1 MLASLETE
9 LAHLR
14 PGGATVIDVHTHL
27 GLDEDGMSL
36 DPAALIEM
44 LDAAGAA
51 HAVTFPLHDPERDPA
66 YRVPND
72 RVLAWA
78 ADSGGRLIPL
88 CRLDPLQDPVAEAE
102 RCLARGARGIKL
114 HPRAQAFGLTGLCE
128 PIFALAEQA
137 EVPILIHAGRGLP
150 EAFGREL
157 VELAQ
162 RHPGAPLIM
171 AHVGVAD
178 QGTMA
183 DGLLGHP
190 AAVFDTSWMNMLD
203 TMALFAR
210 VPAER
215 VVFGSDPPY
224 GRTFVGL
231 FLILRLLACLGIDA
245 DTRRHVVGDGTARLL
260 AGEPLLKPTAPR
272 APQQLLM
279 DAKLARLHANLMLV
293 LGSVFSANAER
304 ALDMLWLSE
313 MTCRDPNPGLAGA
326 ALERIAPLLEACR
339 RGLTEYPDQPRMA
352 APALVLAMAIAAT
365 EVPQAVHPPAPA
377 SA

>member
-1 MLASLETE
+1 M
-9 LAHLR
+9 
-14 PGGATVIDVHTHL
+14 IDVHTHL

-36 DPAALIEM
+36 DPAGLIAM
-44 LDAAGAA
+44 LDAADAA
-51 HAVTFPLHDPERDPA
+51 QAVTFPLHDPERNPA

-78 ADSGGRLIPL
+78 AESGGRLIPL
-88 CRLDPLQDPVAEAE
+88 CRLDPQQEPVAEAE

-114 HPRAQAFGLTGLCE
+114 HPRAQSFGLVGLCE
-128 PIFALAEQA
+128 PIFELAEQA
-137 EVPILIHAGRGLP
+137 GVPILIHAGRGLP
-150 EAFGREL
+150 ENFGHEV
-157 VELAQ
+157 VELAH
-162 RHPGAPLIM
+162 RHPGAPLIL

-183 DGLLGHP
+183 DGLRDHP

-210 VPAER
+210 IPAER

-231 FLILRLLACLGIDA
+231 YLVLRVLACLGVDA
-245 DTRRHVVGDGTARLL
+245 DTRRHVVGDGTARIL
-260 AGEPLLKPTAPR
+260 AGEPLMAPTPPR
-272 APQQLLM
+272 APQQIVM

-313 MTCRDPNPGLAGA
+313 MTCRDDNPGAAGA

-339 RGLTEYPDQPRMA
+339 RGLTEHPEQPRMSA
-352 APALVLAMAIAAT
+352 APLVVAMAIAAT
-365 EVPQAVHPPAPA
+365 EVPQAARSEPGAGVLTP
-377 SA
+377 

>member
-1 MLASLETE
+1 M
-9 LAHLR
+9 
-14 PGGATVIDVHTHL
+14 IDVHTHL

-36 DPAALIEM
+36 DPEGLIAM
-44 LDAAGAA
+44 LDAADAA
-51 HAVTFPLHDPERDPA
+51 RAVTFPLHDPERHPA

-72 RVLAWA
+72 RVLEWA
-78 ADSGGRLIPL
+78 AASGGRLVPL
-88 CRLDPLQDPVAEAE
+88 CRLDPQDCPVEEAE
-102 RCLARGARGIKL
+102 RCLARGAQGIKL

-137 EVPILIHAGRGLP
+137 GVPILIHAGRGLP
-150 EAFGREL
+150 ENFGVEL

-203 TMALFAR
+203 LMALFAR

-231 FLILRLLACLGIDA
+231 FLILRLLACLGVDA
-245 DTRRHVVGDGTARLL
+245 DTRRHVVGDGAARLL
-260 AGEPLLKPTAPR
+260 AGEPLMEPTAPR

-293 LGSVFSANAER
+293 LGSVFAANPER
-304 ALDMLWLSE
+304 AIDMLWLSQ
-313 MTCRDPNPGLAGA
+313 MTCRDTNPGEAGA
-326 ALERIAPLLEACR
+326 ALERIAPLLEAAR
-339 RGLTEYPDQPRMA
+339 RGLVEHPDQPRMA
-352 APALVLAMAIAAT
+352 APMLVLAMAIAAT
-365 EVPQAVHPPAPA
+365 EVPQRVPVA
-377 SA
+377 